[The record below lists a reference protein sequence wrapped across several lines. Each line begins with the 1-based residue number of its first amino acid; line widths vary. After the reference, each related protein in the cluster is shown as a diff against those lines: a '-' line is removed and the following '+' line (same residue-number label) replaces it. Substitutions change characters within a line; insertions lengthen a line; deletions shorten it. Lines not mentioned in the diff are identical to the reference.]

1 MSNESNTLATTQPD
15 ALSLLATRFAMDPE
29 RLYNTLKNTV
39 FKKATDDEFEALLI
53 VANTYGLNPV
63 LKELYAFPAK
73 SGGIVPVV
81 SVDGWISL
89 CNSHPQFDGIEFEFK
104 DDDKGNVVSC
114 TAIIYRK
121 DRSHPT
127 KATEFVSE
135 CRRDTEPW
143 KMVRRMIRHKAMI
156 QCARIAFGFSG
167 IHDED
172 EAAAVPGLAN
182 ARDVTPQTA
191 RAVPINPFKQKPTTE
206 EQPAVVDAEHSQSAP
221 IEPATQEIPAME
233 DNPALLDLL
242 DSIELSNTCEELN
255 TCKVKCA
262 EIEHEAHRNL
272 AKQSVVKKAKE
283 LELIWDKRL
292 SAYTIAA

>member
-1 MSNESNTLATTQPD
+1 MSTQNQLIASPPD

-29 RLYNTLKNTV
+29 RLYTTLKNTV

-73 SGGIVPVV
+73 NGGIVPVV

-121 DRSHPT
+121 DRTHPT
-127 KATEFVSE
+127 KATEFVAE

-167 IHDED
+167 ITDED
-172 EAAAVPGLAN
+172 EAAATPGLAN
-182 ARDVTPQTA
+182 ARDVTPKAA
-191 RAVPINPFKQKPTTE
+191 RAEPLNPFATLPE
-206 EQPAVVDAEHSQSAP
+206 APAEAAPVVEAEVVEQPA
-221 IEPATQEIPAME
+221 E
-233 DNPALLDLL
+233 DHLEDPALLDFL
-242 DSIELSNTCEELN
+242 DQIQGCEDAAAL
-255 TCKVKCA
+255 TQLVKPA
-262 EIEHEAHRNL
+262 NDGFDG
-272 AKQSVVKKAKE
+272 AKQQIAKRAISSKATVLGVKWVGSKEKGEFKA
-283 LELIWDKRL
+283 
-292 SAYTIAA
+292 